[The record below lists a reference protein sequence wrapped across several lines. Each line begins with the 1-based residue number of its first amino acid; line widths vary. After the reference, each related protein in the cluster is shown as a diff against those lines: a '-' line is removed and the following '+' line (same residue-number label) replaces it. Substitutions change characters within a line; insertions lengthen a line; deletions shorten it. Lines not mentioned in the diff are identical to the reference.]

1 MRALPPRSAALRE
14 SPVRCGLMT
23 ETDAA
28 TSEDHSVP
36 QRTKQPLWKRLLR
49 AGVTI
54 LVLVL
59 VFGFVLPK
67 LADYRAVADHIGD
80 IEPIQWL
87 LLAVFA
93 GWFLV
98 AYVFVFMST
107 LPGLRFREGFVVQTT
122 ATAINN
128 SLPAGGAIALPVTYS
143 QFLSWGF
150 TPEAVTAAL
159 ITAGVW
165 DQLARLALPVLS
177 VAAIALT
184 GEALWWM
191 WLVSLAGIVVVVGA
205 VLLISLV
212 LRSESAAVALG
223 NWLNKIVNWGLKKIK
238 RDPIDAVA
246 ATLKFRDNVR
256 HVAQYRWKWVTAA
269 TVANHASM
277 AALFV
282 VSLRAVGVSSDDVSL
297 PWLLLGFSLGRLL
310 VMIPV
315 SPGGL
320 GLVDLGFIG
329 LVSLGWGAG
338 ADANLI
344 SAGVLLY
351 RALSFLPPILI
362 GLASWVFWRANR
374 SWRRDWHVERR
385 GDVAAT

>member
-1 MRALPPRSAALRE
+1 
-14 SPVRCGLMT
+14 MT
-23 ETDAA
+23 ETTGAVPEQ
-28 TSEDHSVP
+28 SGIP
-36 QRTKQPLWKRLLR
+36 QRSGQPLWKRLLR
-49 AGVTI
+49 AAVTI

-59 VFGFVLPK
+59 VFGFVLPQ
-67 LADYRAVADHIGD
+67 LADYRTVADHIGD
-80 IEPIQWL
+80 IEPVQWL
-87 LLAVFA
+87 LLAIFA
-93 GWFLV
+93 GWFLI

-150 TPEAVTAAL
+150 APEAVTAAL
-159 ITAGVW
+159 LTAGVW
-165 DQLARLALPVLS
+165 DHLARLALPVLS
-177 VAAIALT
+177 VAAIAIT

-191 WLVSLAGIVVVVGA
+191 WLVSLGGIVVVVG
-205 VLLISLV
+205 LIWLISVV

-223 NWLNKIVNWGLKKIK
+223 NSLDKIVNWGLRRIK
-238 RDPIDAVA
+238 RDPIDVVA
-246 ATLKFRDNVR
+246 ATLTFRGNVR
-256 HVAQYRWKWVTAA
+256 HVAHYRWQWVTA
-269 TVANHASM
+269 TTIANHASM

-297 PWLLLGFSLGRLL
+297 PWLLLAFSLGRML

-329 LVSLGWGAG
+329 LVSLGWGTG
-338 ADANLI
+338 ADADLI

-351 RALSFLPPILI
+351 RALSFLPPILV
-362 GLASWVFWRANR
+362 GVGSWIFWRANR
-374 SWRRDWHVERR
+374 SWRRDWQLERR
-385 GDVAAT
+385 GEVTPT

>member
-1 MRALPPRSAALRE
+1 
-14 SPVRCGLMT
+14 MT
-23 ETDAA
+23 ETDG
-28 TSEDHSVP
+28 TGPEESSVP
-36 QRTKQPLWKRLLR
+36 KGTHQPLWKRLLR
-49 AGVTI
+49 AAVTI

-67 LADYRAVADHIGD
+67 LADYQAVADHIGD
-80 IEPIQWL
+80 IGSTQWL
-87 LLAVFA
+87 LLAIFS

-150 TPEAVTAAL
+150 APEAVTAAL
-159 ITAGVW
+159 LTAGVW

-177 VAAIALT
+177 VAAIAIT
-184 GEALWWM
+184 GEAIWWM
-191 WLVSLAGIVVVVGA
+191 WLISLGGIVVVVGA
-205 VLLISLV
+205 VWLISRV
-212 LRSESAAVALG
+212 LRSQSVAVSLG
-223 NWLNKIVNWGLKKIK
+223 NRLNKIVNWGLEKIK
-238 RDPIDAVA
+238 RDPIDVVA
-246 ATLKFRDNVR
+246 ATLTFRDNVR
-256 HVAQYRWKWVTAA
+256 HVAEYRWTWVTAA

-297 PWLLLGFSLGRLL
+297 PWLLLAFSLGRLL

-329 LVSLGWGAG
+329 LVSLGWGSG
-338 ADANLI
+338 ADPDLI

-362 GLASWVFWRANR
+362 GLGSWIFWRVNR
-374 SWRRDWHVERR
+374 SWRRDWKVERR
-385 GDVAAT
+385 GDIAPT